1 MATPGKQSSRWGSF
15 LSQAVAGI
23 ESNLDN
29 ILSGDDVP
37 QSKPAAPVPPV
48 APKVENAP
56 SRSSSANPASNDR
69 LQERLARAVAA
80 KKIAAQNG
88 GAQTPTSNVS
98 SRVGSPVP
106 ASDSPRP
113 SLDVVARAS
122 EEGGSGTQVEGDTD
136 EKAVPRVN
144 IESAEDATADKEA
157 QAEERPSGDMGNK
170 STDDTVRVTT
180 DSAPARRS
188 TESQAATEPKAKTN
202 GNIFTNT
209 AADESTTTEK
219 RPGAD
224 ADREEEIH
232 GYIERIDALQAK
244 LQYLARESSE
254 NARKAAAA
262 APSDSFEKKLADKD
276 QQIALLM
283 EEGQKLSNT
292 ELKHMTVIKK
302 LRAKGFESEKAA
314 GEVNKTLEKMV
325 KEKATL
331 NERLKRADGIERQL
345 NERHKQ
351 VSQMQKDMEAVKAE
365 RDAKDVLIGQLKA
378 QLSESA
384 SQAKADEV
392 KNIQGQ
398 LDAEKKRASNLDEE
412 VSSLKIEKELAED
425 KLRAQIKELQSKAER
440 EVERARAAELEQ
452 KGEIQLLESRLEVM
466 RTRAEEISSGATGDA
481 QAKFLRQ
488 IETLQTQ
495 YSIASENWQG
505 IQTSLTSQVTN
516 LQKERD
522 EAFRRESDIRKK
534 AREMTLR
541 AKSNEDEAESL
552 QTQINDLQQTVTS
565 QKTKLLQL
573 QQKVDEAEAALQKA
587 NSSFDLEKQTWAS
600 ELQQRLEE
608 ERNKWKEEAPRSSYN
623 FDRAVSPV
631 PSSRMGLTAEYL
643 GLQNLQTRR
652 AGSSRDMLDDLP
664 GPERRMS
671 RPSSS
676 RLPRSSG
683 HVTPKRQDSATLFSP
698 GADASDA
705 PSITMDPEE
714 YFENTASPVDH
725 HHTMND
731 IMSVSTAGAGPSVQ
745 LVERM
750 SAAVR
755 RLENEKIST
764 KEELVRLASQRDE
777 ARAEIVLLMQ
787 EVEAK
792 RADHDRVLE
801 LEKEVEAINA
811 RYQTT
816 LEMLGEKSEMVEELK
831 ADVQDVKAMYRE
843 LVENTVK

>member
-1 MATPGKQSSRWGSF
+1 M
-15 LSQAVAGI
+15 
-23 ESNLDN
+23 
-29 ILSGDDVP
+29 
-37 QSKPAAPVPPV
+37 
-48 APKVENAP
+48 
-56 SRSSSANPASNDR
+56 
-69 LQERLARAVAA
+69 
-80 KKIAAQNG
+80 
-88 GAQTPTSNVS
+88 
-98 SRVGSPVP
+98 
-106 ASDSPRP
+106 
-113 SLDVVARAS
+113 VARAS

-534 AREMTLR
+534 AREM
-541 AKSNEDEAESL
+541 
-552 QTQINDLQQTVTS
+552 
-565 QKTKLLQL
+565 
-573 QQKVDEAEAALQKA
+573 
-587 NSSFDLEKQTWAS
+587 
-600 ELQQRLEE
+600 
-608 ERNKWKEEAPRSSYN
+608 
-623 FDRAVSPV
+623 VSIP
-631 PSSRMGLTAEYL
+631 PSS
-643 GLQNLQTRR
+643 
-652 AGSSRDMLDDLP
+652 
-664 GPERRMS
+664 
-671 RPSSS
+671 
-676 RLPRSSG
+676 
-683 HVTPKRQDSATLFSP
+683 
-698 GADASDA
+698 
-705 PSITMDPEE
+705 ITDFH
-714 YFENTASPVDH
+714 Y
-725 HHTMND
+725 
-731 IMSVSTAGAGPSVQ
+731 
-745 LVERM
+745 
-750 SAAVR
+750 
-755 RLENEKIST
+755 
-764 KEELVRLASQRDE
+764 
-777 ARAEIVLLMQ
+777 
-787 EVEAK
+787 
-792 RADHDRVLE
+792 
-801 LEKEVEAINA
+801 
-811 RYQTT
+811 
-816 LEMLGEKSEMVEELK
+816 
-831 ADVQDVKAMYRE
+831 
-843 LVENTVK
+843 

>member
-1 MATPGKQSSRWGSF
+1 M
-15 LSQAVAGI
+15 
-23 ESNLDN
+23 
-29 ILSGDDVP
+29 
-37 QSKPAAPVPPV
+37 
-48 APKVENAP
+48 
-56 SRSSSANPASNDR
+56 
-69 LQERLARAVAA
+69 
-80 KKIAAQNG
+80 
-88 GAQTPTSNVS
+88 
-98 SRVGSPVP
+98 
-106 ASDSPRP
+106 
-113 SLDVVARAS
+113 VARAS
-122 EEGGSGTQVEGDTD
+122 EEGSSGTQVEGDTD

-144 IESAEDATADKEA
+144 IESAEDTAADKEA
-157 QAEERPSGDMGNK
+157 QAEGRPSGDLGNK
-170 STDDTVRVTT
+170 TMDGAMRVST
-180 DSAPARRS
+180 DSAPARPS
-188 TESQAATEPKAKTN
+188 TESQASTDPKVKTN
-202 GNIFTNT
+202 GNISTNT
-209 AADESTTTEK
+209 DTDEPTTTEK

-365 RDAKDVLIGQLKA
+365 RDAKEVLIGQLKA

-440 EVERARAAELEQ
+440 EVERAGAAELEQ

-534 AREMTLR
+534 AREMV
-541 AKSNEDEAESL
+541 N
-552 QTQINDLQQTVTS
+552 
-565 QKTKLLQL
+565 
-573 QQKVDEAEAALQKA
+573 
-587 NSSFDLEKQTWAS
+587 
-600 ELQQRLEE
+600 
-608 ERNKWKEEAPRSSYN
+608 
-623 FDRAVSPV
+623 V
-631 PSSRMGLTAEYL
+631 PLYPIP
-643 GLQNLQTRR
+643 
-652 AGSSRDMLDDLP
+652 D
-664 GPERRMS
+664 
-671 RPSSS
+671 
-676 RLPRSSG
+676 
-683 HVTPKRQDSATLFSP
+683 
-698 GADASDA
+698 
-705 PSITMDPEE
+705 SITDCL
-714 YFENTASPVDH
+714 SRH
-725 HHTMND
+725 
-731 IMSVSTAGAGPSVQ
+731 
-745 LVERM
+745 
-750 SAAVR
+750 
-755 RLENEKIST
+755 
-764 KEELVRLASQRDE
+764 
-777 ARAEIVLLMQ
+777 
-787 EVEAK
+787 
-792 RADHDRVLE
+792 
-801 LEKEVEAINA
+801 
-811 RYQTT
+811 
-816 LEMLGEKSEMVEELK
+816 
-831 ADVQDVKAMYRE
+831 
-843 LVENTVK
+843 

>member
-1 MATPGKQSSRWGSF
+1 M
-15 LSQAVAGI
+15 
-23 ESNLDN
+23 
-29 ILSGDDVP
+29 
-37 QSKPAAPVPPV
+37 
-48 APKVENAP
+48 
-56 SRSSSANPASNDR
+56 
-69 LQERLARAVAA
+69 
-80 KKIAAQNG
+80 
-88 GAQTPTSNVS
+88 
-98 SRVGSPVP
+98 
-106 ASDSPRP
+106 
-113 SLDVVARAS
+113 VARAS
-122 EEGGSGTQVEGDTD
+122 EEGGSETQVQADTD
-136 EKAVPRVN
+136 EKVVPQVN
-144 IESAEDATADKEA
+144 IEKADTEGKEA
-157 QAEERPSGDMGNK
+157 EAEGRPSGDLGK
-170 STDDTVRVTT
+170 DDTARLST

-188 TESQAATEPKAKTN
+188 TESQSATEPKAKTN
-202 GNIFTNT
+202 GNTT
-209 AADESTTTEK
+209 ADEPTTTEK
-219 RPGAD
+219 RPVAD

-262 APSDSFEKKLADKD
+262 APADSFEKKLADKD

-314 GEVNKTLEKMV
+314 GEVNKTLEKMA

-331 NERLKRADGIERQL
+331 NERVKRADGIERQL

-365 RDAKDVLIGQLKA
+365 RDAKEVQIGQLKA

-534 AREMTLR
+534 AREMVSIPPSPIT
-541 AKSNEDEAESL
+541 
-552 QTQINDLQQTVTS
+552 DLI
-565 QKTKLLQL
+565 
-573 QQKVDEAEAALQKA
+573 A
-587 NSSFDLEKQTWAS
+587 NCL
-600 ELQQRLEE
+600 
-608 ERNKWKEEAPRSSYN
+608 
-623 FDRAVSPV
+623 
-631 PSSRMGLTAEYL
+631 SR
-643 GLQNLQTRR
+643 
-652 AGSSRDMLDDLP
+652 
-664 GPERRMS
+664 
-671 RPSSS
+671 
-676 RLPRSSG
+676 
-683 HVTPKRQDSATLFSP
+683 H
-698 GADASDA
+698 
-705 PSITMDPEE
+705 
-714 YFENTASPVDH
+714 
-725 HHTMND
+725 
-731 IMSVSTAGAGPSVQ
+731 
-745 LVERM
+745 
-750 SAAVR
+750 
-755 RLENEKIST
+755 
-764 KEELVRLASQRDE
+764 
-777 ARAEIVLLMQ
+777 
-787 EVEAK
+787 
-792 RADHDRVLE
+792 
-801 LEKEVEAINA
+801 
-811 RYQTT
+811 
-816 LEMLGEKSEMVEELK
+816 
-831 ADVQDVKAMYRE
+831 
-843 LVENTVK
+843 

>member
-37 QSKPAAPVPPV
+37 QTKPAAVVPPA

-56 SRSSSANPASNDR
+56 SRSSSANPTSNDR

-88 GAQTPTSNVS
+88 GAQTPTSNVP
-98 SRVGSPVP
+98 SRVGSPAP

-122 EEGGSGTQVEGDTD
+122 EDGGSGTQAEGDTD
-136 EKAVPRVN
+136 EKVVPQVK
-144 IESAEDATADKEA
+144 IESTEETAADKEA
-157 QAEERPSGDMGNK
+157 QAEGRPSGELGNNTADDTARL
-170 STDDTVRVTT
+170 STDST
-180 DSAPARRS
+180 PARLS
-188 TESQAATEPKAKTN
+188 TESEPKAKTN
-202 GNIFTNT
+202 GHISTDT
-209 AADESTTTEK
+209 VTDEPTTTEK
-219 RPGAD
+219 RPVVD

-365 RDAKDVLIGQLKA
+365 RDGKDVLIGQLKA

-552 QTQINDLQQTVTS
+552 QTQINDFQQAVTS
-565 QKTKLLQL
+565 QKTQLVQL

-587 NSSFDLEKQTWAS
+587 NNSFDLEKQTWAS

-652 AGSSRDMLDDLP
+652 GSSRDILDDLP
-664 GPERRMS
+664 GVERRMS

-705 PSITMDPEE
+705 PSITMDPDE

-777 ARAEIVLLMQ
+777 ARGEIVSLMQ

-801 LEKEVEAINA
+801 LEKEVDAINA

>member
-1 MATPGKQSSRWGSF
+1 M
-15 LSQAVAGI
+15 
-23 ESNLDN
+23 
-29 ILSGDDVP
+29 
-37 QSKPAAPVPPV
+37 
-48 APKVENAP
+48 
-56 SRSSSANPASNDR
+56 
-69 LQERLARAVAA
+69 
-80 KKIAAQNG
+80 
-88 GAQTPTSNVS
+88 
-98 SRVGSPVP
+98 
-106 ASDSPRP
+106 
-113 SLDVVARAS
+113 VARAS
-122 EEGGSGTQVEGDTD
+122 EEGGSGTQVEADTD
-136 EKAVPRVN
+136 DKAVPQVN
-144 IESAEDATADKEA
+144 IESVDTEDTAADKEA
-157 QAEERPSGDMGNK
+157 QPEGRPSGDLGNK
-170 STDDTVRVTT
+170 TTEDTARLST
-180 DSAPARRS
+180 DSAPARTS
-188 TESQAATEPKAKTN
+188 TESQSATDPEPKTN
-202 GNIFTNT
+202 GNVSTNT
-209 AADESTTTEK
+209 AADEPTTEK
-219 RPGAD
+219 RPVAD
-224 ADREEEIH
+224 ADREEELH

-262 APSDSFEKKLADKD
+262 APSDSFKKKLADKD

-365 RDAKDVLIGQLKA
+365 RDGKEVLIGQLKA

-425 KLRAQIKELQSKAER
+425 KLKAQIKELQSKAER

-534 AREMTLR
+534 AREMVSIPPYHITGF
-541 AKSNEDEAESL
+541 
-552 QTQINDLQQTVTS
+552 I
-565 QKTKLLQL
+565 
-573 QQKVDEAEAALQKA
+573 A
-587 NSSFDLEKQTWAS
+587 NCL
-600 ELQQRLEE
+600 
-608 ERNKWKEEAPRSSYN
+608 
-623 FDRAVSPV
+623 
-631 PSSRMGLTAEYL
+631 SR
-643 GLQNLQTRR
+643 
-652 AGSSRDMLDDLP
+652 
-664 GPERRMS
+664 
-671 RPSSS
+671 
-676 RLPRSSG
+676 
-683 HVTPKRQDSATLFSP
+683 H
-698 GADASDA
+698 
-705 PSITMDPEE
+705 
-714 YFENTASPVDH
+714 
-725 HHTMND
+725 
-731 IMSVSTAGAGPSVQ
+731 
-745 LVERM
+745 
-750 SAAVR
+750 
-755 RLENEKIST
+755 
-764 KEELVRLASQRDE
+764 
-777 ARAEIVLLMQ
+777 
-787 EVEAK
+787 
-792 RADHDRVLE
+792 
-801 LEKEVEAINA
+801 
-811 RYQTT
+811 
-816 LEMLGEKSEMVEELK
+816 
-831 ADVQDVKAMYRE
+831 
-843 LVENTVK
+843 

>member
-1 MATPGKQSSRWGSF
+1 MTTPAKQSSRWGSF

-37 QSKPAAPVPPV
+37 QTKPAAVVPP
-48 APKVENAP
+48 AALKVENAP
-56 SRSSSANPASNDR
+56 SRSSSANPTSNDR

-80 KKIAAQNG
+80 KKMAAQNG
-88 GAQTPTSNVS
+88 GAQTPISNAS
-98 SRVGSPVP
+98 SRVASPAP

-113 SLDVVARAS
+113 SLDVAPRAS
-122 EEGGSGTQVEGDTD
+122 EEGGSGTKADADTEEKVVPQVNIGSADTD
-136 EKAVPRVN
+136 TAV
-144 IESAEDATADKEA
+144 DKDA
-157 QAEERPSGDMGNK
+157 QAEGRPSGDLGNK
-170 STDDTVRVTT
+170 TKDDTARVST

-188 TESQAATEPKAKTN
+188 TESQSTTEPKAKTN
-202 GNIFTNT
+202 GNT
-209 AADESTTTEK
+209 AVDEPGTTEK
-219 RPGAD
+219 RSVAD

-244 LQYLARESSE
+244 LQYLAKESSE

-262 APSDSFEKKLADKD
+262 APADSFEKKLADKD

-292 ELKHMTVIKK
+292 ELKHMTLIKK

-314 GEVNKTLEKMV
+314 GEVNKTLEKMT

-365 RDAKDVLIGQLKA
+365 RDAKEAQIGQLKA

-425 KLRAQIKELQSKAER
+425 KLRAQIKELESKAER

-552 QTQINDLQQTVTS
+552 QTQINDLQQAVTS
-565 QKTKLLQL
+565 QKTQLVQL

-587 NSSFDLEKQTWAS
+587 SNAFELEKQTWTS

-608 ERNKWKEEAPRSSYN
+608 ERNKWKEEAPRSQYN

-631 PSSRMGLTAEYL
+631 ASSRMGLTAEYL

-664 GPERRMS
+664 GVERRMS

-705 PSITMDPEE
+705 PFITMDPDE

-755 RLENEKIST
+755 RLENEKISS

-777 ARAEIVLLMQ
+777 ARAEIVSLMQ

-792 RADHDRVLE
+792 RADNARVSE
-801 LEKEVEAINA
+801 LEKEVDAINA